1 MPYDPDMPC
10 QLCGSPAHSGKNH
23 DFRSFLGRLG
33 TADREKLL
41 RAATATRSVQPA
53 PSGRWLEATPE
64 GLRVADPA
72 QCANHSE
79 PSDVIRQP
87 E

>member
-1 MPYDPDMPC
+1 MPC

-23 DFRSFLGRLG
+23 DFRSFVARLG

-41 RAATATRSVQPA
+41 RAASVTRAAQPA
-53 PSGRWLEATPE
+53 PSARWLAATPE

-72 QCANHSE
+72 QEASHSD
-79 PSDVIRQP
+79 PSQVRRD
-87 E
+87 